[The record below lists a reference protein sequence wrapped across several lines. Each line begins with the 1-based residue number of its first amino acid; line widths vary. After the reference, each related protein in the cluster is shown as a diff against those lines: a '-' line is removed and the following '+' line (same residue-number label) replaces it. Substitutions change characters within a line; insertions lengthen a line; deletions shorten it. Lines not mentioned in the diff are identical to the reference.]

1 MSIFYILIP
10 AITLLIIYMPKI
22 ISLYRLA
29 NLYNKRTIARNF
41 INIDKIFKN
50 ISPLIPASDE
60 PYIFE

>member
-41 INIDKIFKN
+41 INIDKIFKY